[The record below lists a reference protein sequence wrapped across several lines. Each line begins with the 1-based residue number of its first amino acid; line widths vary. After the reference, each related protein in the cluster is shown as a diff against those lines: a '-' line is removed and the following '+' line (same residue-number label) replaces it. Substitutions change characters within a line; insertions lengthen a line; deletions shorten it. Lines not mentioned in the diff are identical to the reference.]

1 MEEKRVSLT
10 LSEEEDTYIASTSSG
25 EIKVGERGYRPM
37 ELLLVALAGCSGV
50 DVSGILR
57 KKRQKVKAIKIDA
70 VGKRREEFPRIY
82 ESIKLT
88 YTVLGE
94 NISKK
99 AVESAVKLSIEK
111 YCSVYAMLS
120 KSTKIDVE
128 IQVWEERDYRES

>member
-10 LSEEEDTYIASTSSG
+10 LSEEEDTYTALTSSG
-25 EIKVGERGYRPM
+25 EIKVGEHGYRPM

-50 DVSGILR
+50 DVSSILR
-57 KKRQKVKAIKIDA
+57 KKRQKVKTIKIDA
-70 VGKRREEFPRIY
+70 VGKRREEFPRVY

-88 YTVLGE
+88 YTVVGE
-94 NISKK
+94 NVSKK

>member
-1 MEEKRVSLT
+1 MEEKHVSLT
-10 LSEEEDTYIASTSSG
+10 LSEEEDTYIALTSSG
-25 EIKVGERGYRPM
+25 EIKVGEGGYRPM

-50 DVSGILR
+50 DVSSILR
-57 KKRQKVKAIKIDA
+57 KKRQKVKAIKIDV

-88 YTVLGE
+88 YTVVGE